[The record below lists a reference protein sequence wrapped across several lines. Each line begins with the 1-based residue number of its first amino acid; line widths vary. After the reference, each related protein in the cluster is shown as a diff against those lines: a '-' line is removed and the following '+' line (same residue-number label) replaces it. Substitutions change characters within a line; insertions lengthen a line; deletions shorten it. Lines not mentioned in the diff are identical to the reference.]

1 MDKPL
6 VSVITVTRNRAK
18 LIGRCIDSV
27 LNQSYNNLE
36 HIIIDG
42 ASTDETDDIIS
53 GYCDVRL
60 KYIKLESNWSVAKS
74 LMHGALQA
82 NGKYLTFLDSDDEYV
97 PEKIEKQ
104 VALMETLSEE
114 YGLVYCWMTYFDSS
128 NNNKVIRIHG
138 ANLKGYVPIEAAAQ
152 PTVSGTPTFLFRKK
166 VFLELGGWNEENPLP
181 TDWELGARCC
191 KRWKV
196 DYIPESLV
204 NVYVNHEYERTSAQM
219 RYNKVFLKKRI
230 AMHEFF
236 LKEFEEIFNK
246 RKGSRWYHYKS
257 LAFFSYKDH
266 DIIKMIK
273 YSFWFFISAF
283 EIFFVQLRRDESR

>member
-1 MDKPL
+1 MEKPL

-27 LNQSYNNLE
+27 LNQTYTNLE

-42 ASTDETDDIIS
+42 ASTDETDEIIS
-53 GYCDVRL
+53 GYHDSRL
-60 KYIKLESNWSVAKS
+60 KYIKLESNWSVVKS

-82 NGKYLTFLDSDDEYV
+82 KGKYLTFLDSDDEYV
-97 PEKIEKQ
+97 SEKLEKQ

-128 NNNKVIRIHG
+128 KNNEVIRIHG
-138 ANLKGYVPIEAAAQ
+138 AKLKGFVPIEAAAQ

-166 VFLELGGWNEENPLP
+166 VFLELGGWNEDNPIP

-191 KRWKV
+191 QRWMV

-204 NVYVNHEYERTSAQM
+204 NVYVNHVYERISAQM
-219 RYNKVFLKKRI
+219 RYDKKTLKKRI
-230 AMHEFF
+230 AMHEYF
-236 LKEFEEIFNK
+236 LKEFKETFDL

-257 LAFFSYKDH
+257 LSFFCFKVFDAFKT
-266 DIIKMIK
+266 IK
-273 YSFWFFISAF
+273 YSFLYFISAL
-283 EIFFVQLRRDESR
+283 ENFVYEKRIKK